1 MRCCSRTKIPSVPSK
16 LFVNKDK
23 NELLG
28 RFSGQHTFLSKA
40 DKKKNL
46 LFTEKLV
53 FNQQSYFYA
62 FTGYSVIVNTIRNW
76 ILLPTLWVGNWSFG
90 KSVLVTRKYYFQK
103 THHLDCS
110 QSILLTKY
118 GLAKNCVTDCVLW
131 HVLWYLVRLE
141 PLFMVILPLKT
152 KITKIS
158 LKLSPIV
165 TSLFVMPVRL
175 SIEGIS

>member
-53 FNQQSYFYA
+53 FNQPSYSYA
-62 FTGYSVIVNTIRNW
+62 CPGYSVIVNATKKLDSVTNTLCWELKFRQICLGDKKVLLSEDTSSR
-76 ILLPTLWVGNWSFG
+76 LLPV
-90 KSVLVTRKYYFQK
+90 Y
-103 THHLDCS
+103 
-110 QSILLTKY
+110 ILLTKY
-118 GLAKNCVTDCVLW
+118 GLAKNCVTDCVL
-131 HVLWYLVRLE
+131 YCD
-141 PLFMVILPLKT
+141 I
-152 KITKIS
+152 
-158 LKLSPIV
+158 
-165 TSLFVMPVRL
+165 
-175 SIEGIS
+175 